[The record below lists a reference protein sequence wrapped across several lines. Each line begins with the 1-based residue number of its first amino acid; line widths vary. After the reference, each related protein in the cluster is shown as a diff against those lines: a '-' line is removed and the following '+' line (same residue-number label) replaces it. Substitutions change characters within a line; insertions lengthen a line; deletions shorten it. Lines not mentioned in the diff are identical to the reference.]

1 MMIWLNG
8 EMRDAAGAIDATDR
22 GVLLGDGLFE
32 TIAFVDHRPLRFAR
46 HIRRLEQGAAML
58 GMPVPA
64 GTEVLLGAI
73 SALAE
78 CADINEG
85 SIRITLLRGSGPR
98 GVLPPPAPSPTLM
111 VQLIAGTVGL
121 SSPLKVIVAKS
132 TRRNEHSPLSALKST
147 NYLDAIMARR
157 EADKAGADDALM
169 LNTNGKVAEASAANV
184 FCRFG
189 DVLVTP
195 PLIDGAMP
203 GIMRQCVIDAE
214 DVSEQSLL
222 PADLAQADEI
232 FLTSSLSIRAVVH
245 VDDAV
250 IGGGVP
256 GKVATRLADLP
267 RRVR

>member
-8 EMRDAAGAIDATDR
+8 QMLDAAGAIDATDR

-32 TIAFVDHRPLRFAR
+32 TIAFVDRTPLRFAR
-46 HIRRLEQGAAML
+46 HLSRLEQGAAML
-58 GMPVPA
+58 GMPIPA
-64 GTEVLLGAI
+64 GAEILLGAI
-73 SALAE
+73 AALAE
-78 CADINEG
+78 SVDINEG

-111 VQLIAGTVGL
+111 VQLIPGTVGL
-121 SSPLKVIVAKS
+121 GTPLKVFVAKS
-132 TRRNEHSPLSALKST
+132 TRRNEHSPLSGIKST

-169 LNTNGKVAEASAANV
+169 LNTGGRVAEASAANV

-189 DVLVTP
+189 DMLVTP
-195 PLIDGAMP
+195 PRIDGAMP

-214 DVSEQSLL
+214 GATEKSLL
-222 PADLAQADEI
+222 PADLLQADEI
-232 FLTSSLSIRAVVH
+232 FLTSSLSIRAIVR

-250 IGGGVP
+250 IGGGMP

-267 RRVR
+267 RRER